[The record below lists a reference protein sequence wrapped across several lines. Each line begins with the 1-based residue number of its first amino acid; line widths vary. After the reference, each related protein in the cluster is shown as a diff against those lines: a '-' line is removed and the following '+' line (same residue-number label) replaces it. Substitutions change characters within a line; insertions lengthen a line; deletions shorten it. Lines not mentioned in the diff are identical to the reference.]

1 MVFGTKSRSE
11 KVQEQ
16 AQAQAKQAAAQAA
29 ALKERVVPAAEAA
42 AEAARDRA
50 AQAKDWAMP
59 RVEHGIELAA
69 PRLEKAVE
77 GLGPRVDTA
86 RDKIVDDLLPKVA
99 EAITAV
105 AAASAAARANATDLT
120 DRGGDAL
127 SVLKGESV
135 AKPKHRGGK
144 VLITLGILAALA
156 AAAAAFFK
164 RSAPREDPWATPLGD
179 TYTAPGTTGP
189 ASAASTAKDKVTSLA
204 GTAKDKAAAAAETA
218 KEKASEVADAAKQ
231 KAGGKND
238 EDTTSITAVDDVTG
252 EPAGPTDTPFESTP
266 EGTTGTS
273 PGGTTSANGDK
284 GKTS

>member
-1 MVFGTKSRSE
+1 MFGTTSKSE
-11 KVQEQ
+11 TVQEQ

-42 AEAARDRA
+42 AEAARERA

-59 RVEHGIELAA
+59 HVEHGIELAA

-77 GLGPRVDTA
+77 GLAPRVDTA

-127 SVLKGESV
+127 SVLKGEAV
-135 AKPKHRGGK
+135 AKPKRSGGK
-144 VLITLGILAALA
+144 VLITLGILAAVA

-164 RSAPREDPWATPLGD
+164 KSAPREDPWATPLGD
-179 TYTAPGTTGP
+179 SYTAPSATGTAGSGV
-189 ASAASTAKDKVTSLA
+189 ASAKDKVTSLA

-218 KEKASEVADAAKQ
+218 KEKAAEVADAAKQ
-231 KAGGKND
+231 KAGGKD
-238 EDTTSITAVDDVTG
+238 EEDTTSITAVDDVTG
-252 EPAGPTDTPFESTP
+252 QPTGTTDTPFESTP

-273 PGGTTSANGDK
+273 AGGPASSNGDQ

>member
-1 MVFGTKSRSE
+1 MKIAFVDVNDPMDPLTWSGIPSRMVAGLFHRSMSD
-11 KVQEQ
+11 
-16 AQAQAKQAAAQAA
+16 
-29 ALKERVVPAAEAA
+29 PSSG
-42 AEAARDRA
+42 
-50 AQAKDWAMP
+50 
-59 RVEHGIELAA
+59 HGIEVVA
-69 PRLEKAVE
+69 PKLEKAVE

-127 SVLKGESV
+127 SVLKGEAV
-135 AKPKHRGGK
+135 AKPKRSGGK

-164 RSAPREDPWATPLGD
+164 KSAPREDPWATPLGD
-179 TYTAPGTTGP
+179 TYTAPSATGTTG
-189 ASAASTAKDKVTSLA
+189 SSAKDKVTSLA

-231 KAGGKND
+231 KAGGKD

-252 EPAGPTDTPFESTP
+252 KPAGTTDTPFESTP

-273 PGGTTSANGDK
+273 AGGPASSNGDK